1 MTFGGGIDQREARM
15 KKRWFGLI
23 SLLLFLCI
31 PYGLDAS
38 IHTEIRDLCHDYI
51 EEWKVFYPSQAISRG
66 FFDGLFDFEDYSP
79 ESISNWL
86 TFNTN
91 TLAVIAQQESSLNI
105 EDRIDARL
113 LRMKIQSEID
123 RWDNEAPHKNSPTLY
138 SRSISQAVRSVLES
152 EILTPGEKIK
162 IILRRLEGIA
172 KMCSSA
178 IRQLESGSPRN
189 ITSSLKALEESAR
202 FTSSDLPDLVMEKMA
217 PEDFESF
224 QTQCL
229 HTASQIRSLST
240 HIQKHVK
247 PSSTGRDS
255 TILGREIYAK
265 RLHLTTDSDLTPEK
279 LESLALEEIQTVKE
293 LMADA
298 AANYLHET
306 YPNKSLPGTKNGLIS
321 LALEDM
327 EQSHPASEQDY
338 LNMWKEL
345 AKKAEN
351 FIRTNKIASLS
362 ENLSLSI
369 TLAPESAG
377 PQARIGWVSSAPPFH
392 PNPWTTIYL
401 PTIPDSF
408 PEKEKKEFWRSFNNY
423 FTRFIVIHE
432 LFPGHYIQS
441 KINRENPHLV
451 RRLFPHPLY
460 SEGWATLCEK
470 VALDAGWDDGH
481 KLTRLAQLRK
491 RLENANR
498 AYTSVQA
505 HCNGWDQEKVL
516 EFSINTSLL
525 APQFAKSLW
534 GRLMSSPLGITT
546 YFLGLQEFASLLEAE
561 KKRQGEKF
569 RTIEFMDTILR
580 TGPVP
585 LDEFPEIFKN
595 SFPASK

>member
-1 MTFGGGIDQREARM
+1 M
-15 KKRWFGLI
+15 KRRWFGLFC
-23 SLLLFLCI
+23 LLLFLCM
-31 PYGLDAS
+31 PYGLDALNK
-38 IHTEIRDLCHDYI
+38 TGIRDLCHDYI
-51 EEWKVFYPSQAISRG
+51 EEWKVFYPSQAFSR
-66 FFDGLFDFEDYSP
+66 GLFDIIFDLEDYSP

-86 TFNTN
+86 TFNKN
-91 TLAVIAQQESSLNI
+91 TLAVIVQREPTLNL

-113 LRMKIQSEID
+113 LRIKIQSEID
-123 RWDNEAPHKNSPTLY
+123 RWVNEAPHKNSPTFY

-152 EILTPGEKIK
+152 EILIPGEKIE

-178 IRQLESGSPRN
+178 IRQLESGSPRS
-189 ITSSLKALEESAR
+189 IAGSLKALEESAR
-202 FTSSDLPDLVMEKMA
+202 FTSSNLPDLVKEKMA

-229 HTASQIRSLST
+229 HAASQIRSLST
-240 HIQKHVK
+240 HIQKQVK
-247 PSSTGRDS
+247 PSSTSRDS
-255 TILGREIYAK
+255 TILGRDTYAK
-265 RLHLTTDSDLTPEK
+265 RLRLTTDSDLTPEK
-279 LESLALEEIQTVKE
+279 LESLAFEEIQAVKG

-298 AANYLHET
+298 ASIYLRET
-306 YPNKSLPGTKNGLIS
+306 YPNKSLPSTQNNLIN

-327 EQSHPASEQDY
+327 EQSHPVSEQDY
-338 LNMWKEL
+338 LNLWEDL
-345 AKKAEN
+345 AKKAED
-351 FIRTNKIASLS
+351 FIRTKKIVSLP

-369 TLAPESAG
+369 ALAPESAG
-377 PQARIGWVSSAPPFH
+377 PQARIGWVRSAPPFH

-470 VALDAGWDDGH
+470 VALDAGWDNGD

-516 EFSINTSLL
+516 EFSKNTSLL

-569 RTIEFMDTILR
+569 RTIDFMDTILR
-580 TGPVP
+580 AGPVP